1 MTFQA
6 YLDTIKAKTGKSP
19 DDFKSLAA
27 EKGLVEYREIFTWL
41 KADFGLGH
49 GHANAMAHVILDTFE
64 TKSKTPLDEQ
74 IARQF
79 AGAKAL
85 WREPFESLMEKVR
98 QFGPDVRLATTD
110 SYISVLRA
118 DKKFAIV
125 QVTAKR
131 LDIGIKRK
139 GVPAEGRFE
148 ESGKWNA
155 MVTHRVKI
163 TAPDQIDEALT
174 TWLQQAYENA

>member
-6 YLDTIKAKTGKSP
+6 YLDTIKEKTGKTP
-19 DDFKSLAA
+19 EDFKALAA
-27 EKGLVEYREIFTWL
+27 EKGLAEYPEIFAWL

-49 GHANAMAHVILDTFE
+49 GHANAMAHVILDTHD
-64 TKSKTPLDEQ
+64 SKLTADEE
-74 IARQF
+74 IARHF
-79 AGAKAL
+79 AGAKAG
-85 WREPFESLMEKVR
+85 WRPSFDDLMGKIR
-98 QFGPDVRLATTD
+98 GFGPDVRLTPTD
-110 SYISVLRA
+110 SYISILRVG
-118 DKKFAIV
+118 KKFAIV

-139 GVPAEGRFE
+139 GIAAQGRFE

-163 TAPDQIDEALT
+163 SNPDEIDAEVI
-174 TWLQQAYENA
+174 TWLQQAYDNA